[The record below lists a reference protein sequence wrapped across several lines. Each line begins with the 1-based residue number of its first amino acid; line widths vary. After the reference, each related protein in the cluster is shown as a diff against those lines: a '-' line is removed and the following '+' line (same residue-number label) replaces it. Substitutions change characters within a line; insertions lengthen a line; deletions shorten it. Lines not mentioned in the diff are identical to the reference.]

1 MKVEIL
7 EETGIREA
15 GVLYSHEDQVTVSD
29 EVGER
34 WCGAGWA
41 KDLAGK
47 VETGERRTDL
57 NVTLSVD
64 DGVID
69 HDAEALA

>member
-15 GVLYSHEDQVTVSD
+15 GLLYVHGDQVTVSD
-29 EVGER
+29 EFGEK

-41 KDLAGK
+41 KDLAGN
-47 VETGERRTDL
+47 VETGERRTD
-57 NVTLSVD
+57 VQVLSVD
-64 DGVID
+64 DGEID
-69 HDAEALA
+69 HVAEDAG